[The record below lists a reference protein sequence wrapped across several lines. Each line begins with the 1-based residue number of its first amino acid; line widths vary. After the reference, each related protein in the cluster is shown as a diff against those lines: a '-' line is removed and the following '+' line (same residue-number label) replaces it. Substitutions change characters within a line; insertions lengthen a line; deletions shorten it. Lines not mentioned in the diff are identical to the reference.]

1 MLEPKPTSP
10 FQAVTLFMND
20 ESLNNKPVS
29 TDTINDIAGADV
41 IFANA
46 HAITFD
52 PAHPNAD
59 TVAVR
64 GDTIIFVGK
73 EADSVA
79 LRTPNTRVIDCQQ
92 KTLLPGLIDSH
103 FHLFAGSSI
112 TSGAD
117 LRGIKS
123 LEHVRQTIHHHA
135 EAHPEDTWV
144 TGYAAGYS
152 LPTPDEPLTR
162 HHLDGIIANRPLAIV
177 AHDIH
182 AVWLNTLALEKT
194 GLLGGSDDADLSADM
209 TFLADGTA
217 SGEIVEGGVFVIA
230 MQHLAS
236 DDAFMA
242 RAIKGTLAQL
252 ASFGITSVH
261 NMLGDERQGQVYRML
276 EQSRD
281 LTARVYLPYHVTPKT
296 PLEALQEEAVALRE
310 TYVSNQLRAGAVKF
324 FADGVYDGK
333 TALTL
338 RGYPDE
344 PANLGVSIF
353 EREQYLSLVAEADRL
368 GLQVATHAVG
378 DGAVRLA
385 LEAYEHAQNKNGKR
399 DSRHRI
405 EHIEVIDPADI
416 PRFAQLG
423 VIASMQPLHAPSSPA
438 DADMWFRHVHR
449 DQWGQ
454 AFPMRH
460 LRDTGAHVVLG
471 SDWAVVT
478 MNPFVSWQAALT
490 RQPWSD
496 EGEGHFK
503 QTLQEILAG
512 YTCDAAYAEFQ
523 EDHKGRLKAGMLADI
538 TLLSKDVEHMP
549 IDQLDTLGAELTMV
563 GGEMVY
569 AA

>member
-1 MLEPKPTSP
+1 
-10 FQAVTLFMND
+10 MND
-20 ESLNNKPVS
+20 EPVRP
-29 TDTINDIAGADV
+29 DTINDIAGADV

-46 HAITFD
+46 NAITFD
-52 PAHPNAD
+52 PAQPNAD

-92 KTLLPGLIDSH
+92 QTLLPGLIDSH

-117 LRGIKS
+117 LRGMKS
-123 LEHVRQTIHHHA
+123 LERVRDTIREHA
-135 EAHPEDTWV
+135 AAHPEDTWV
-144 TGYAAGYS
+144 TGYATGYS

-162 HHLDGIIANRPLAIV
+162 HHLDTIIDNRPLALV

-194 GLLGGSDDADLSADM
+194 GLLRGSNDPDLNADM

-236 DDAFMA
+236 DDTFMT

-252 ASFGITSVH
+252 ASLGITSVH
-261 NMLGDERQGQVYRML
+261 NMLGDERQGRVYGQL
-276 EQSRD
+276 EQSGD
-281 LTARVYLPYHVTPKT
+281 LSARVYLPYHVTPKT
-296 PLEALQEEAVALRE
+296 PLEALQNEALPLRD
-310 TYVSNQLRAGAVKF
+310 TYTSARLRGGAVKF

-353 EREQYLSLVAEADRL
+353 AREQYLTLVTEADRL

-385 LEAYEHAQNKNGKR
+385 LDAYEHAQNQNGVR
-399 DSRHRI
+399 DSRHRV

-416 PRFAQLG
+416 PRFAKLG
-423 VIASMQPLHAPSSPA
+423 VIASMQPLHAPSSLA
-438 DADMWFRHVHR
+438 DADMWFRHVHA
-449 DQWGQ
+449 DQWGH
-454 AFPMRH
+454 AFAVRH
-460 LRDTGAHVVLG
+460 LRAAGAHVVLG

-478 MNPFVSWQAALT
+478 MNPYVTWQAALT
-490 RQPWSD
+490 RQAWGD

-503 QTLQEILAG
+503 QTLQEVIAG

-523 EDHKGRLKAGMLADI
+523 EDRKGRLKAGMLADI
-538 TLLSKDVEHMP
+538 TLLSSNILHTPVT
-549 IDQLDTLGAELTMV
+549 QLDTLGAELTMV
-563 GGEMVY
+563 GGEIVY